1 MKFKLGQIDEKQV
14 KSFYIF
20 LAKLKKRVT
29 SQGVEINFV
38 SNEHNLL
45 LLVSNKRTILGEIG
59 ILKNGDV
66 YAYPK
71 RSRDKSKFE
80 KFYKNIMES
89 FAQYKKQRTIAFIQV
104 KPFARK
110 IKWHAPKKKICNHC
124 EKEIT
129 SKKELVALSEFN
141 GSKWYLHKK
150 CLDEC
155 EIKD

>member
-1 MKFKLGQIDEKQV
+1 MKFKIGYIDKKQV
-14 KSFYIF
+14 KSFFIF
-20 LAKLKKRVT
+20 LVKLKKRVT
-29 SQGVEINFV
+29 SQGVEPNFV
-38 SNEHNLL
+38 SDKKGIL
-45 LLVSNKRTILGEIG
+45 LLVSDKRTILGEIG

-71 RSRDKSKFE
+71 RLKDKEKF
-80 KFYKNIMES
+80 KTFYKNLMEA
-89 FAQYKKQRTIAFIQV
+89 FAQYKKQRTITFI
-104 KPFARK
+104 KIMNFSRK
-110 IKWHAPKKKICNHC
+110 IIWHAPKKKICNHC

-129 SKKELVALSEFN
+129 SKKELVALPEFN